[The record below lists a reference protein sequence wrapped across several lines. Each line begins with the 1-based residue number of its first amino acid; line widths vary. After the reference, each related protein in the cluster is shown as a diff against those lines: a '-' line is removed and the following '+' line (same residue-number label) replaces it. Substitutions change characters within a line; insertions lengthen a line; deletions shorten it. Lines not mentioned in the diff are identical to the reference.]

1 MPGDLETVCGRKFW
15 DAFLYNEGKSLYGV
29 VSEQTFEI
37 KTNKI
42 GRKRMDRRAGI
53 GTPLLLRWNYSIS
66 IDMKTHKLEQAHAVF
81 KLIQP
86 PYETVD
92 RRSFPS
98 RRGKNCSRRVNLS
111 SSIVEKLP
119 HPFLSTWQYES
130 RCQLIYFSI

>member
-66 IDMKTHKLEQAHAVF
+66 IDMKLRKLEQAHAVF
-81 KLIQP
+81 KLIHP
-86 PYETVD
+86 PLKPLID
-92 RRSFPS
+92 GAF
-98 RRGKNCSRRVNLS
+98 RRGE
-111 SSIVEKLP
+111 EKIAP
-119 HPFLSTWQYES
+119 AG
-130 RCQLIYFSI
+130 